1 YHRIQLLLPRVQ
13 DSGRADENID
23 TRKTRLD
30 VYHNQTSPL
39 REYYLNEGQY
49 IPVDGNRSVDEIFA
63 DIKSYLDKQLD

>member
-1 YHRIQLLLPRVQ
+1 MPHCAQE
-13 DSGRADENID
+13 GARAHHNTHKI
-23 TRKTRLD
+23 KKRLD

-63 DIKSYLDKQLD
+63 DIKSHLDKQLD